1 MKRVDVA
8 VVALALA
15 TSQNACMFRAQ
26 PDSFR
31 YYTLASFAETS
42 VKSGSTLTVGVGPVT
57 LPGYLSRPS
66 LVTRVDDTR
75 VRYAEGD
82 LWAEPLGRQFTR
94 TLSEDLSGALGGA
107 RIIDYPWYP
116 SAPIDVAVAVNVF
129 AFEVDSTGAATVTAE
144 WTLRDPQSR
153 KVEYQSQSSILEPA
167 GATPG
172 KAATGEAAV
181 PALSRALA
189 LLSREIAVAIVTN
202 RRSR

>member
-1 MKRVDVA
+1 MKRVGVA
-8 VVALALA
+8 AVALVLA
-15 TSQNACMFRAQ
+15 ASQSACMFRAQ

-31 YYTLASFAETS
+31 YYTLASSAEPS
-42 VKSGSTLTVGVGPVT
+42 VRSASGLTVGLGPVT

-82 LWAEPLGRQFTR
+82 LWAEPLGKQFTR

-107 RIIDYPWYP
+107 RIIDYAWYP
-116 SAPIDVAVAVNVF
+116 SAPIDVAVAVNVV
-129 AFEVDSTGAATVTAE
+129 AFEVDTTGAATLTAD
-144 WTLRDPQSR
+144 WTLRDPQSH
-153 KVEYQSQSSILEPA
+153 KVGYEGQSSIVEPA

-189 LLSREIAVAIVTN
+189 QLSREIAVAIVTN